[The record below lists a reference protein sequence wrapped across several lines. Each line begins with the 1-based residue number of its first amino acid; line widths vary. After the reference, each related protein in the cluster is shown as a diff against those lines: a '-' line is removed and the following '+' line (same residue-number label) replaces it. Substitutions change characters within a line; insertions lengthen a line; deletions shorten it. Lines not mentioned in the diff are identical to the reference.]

1 MFFGNNKLKETI
13 EQQAQQIQR
22 QQAQLDAIS
31 RAMAVI
37 EFDLQGNIITAN
49 DNFLSALGYSLSE
62 VVGKHHRMFVDP
74 SYAQTLEYQQFGQ
87 KLQSGS
93 FFSDRFKRLAK
104 NGKAVWIEASYNPI
118 MDHSGKAI
126 KVVKYAT
133 DITAKVEAENDAK
146 GRLDAISRSM
156 AVIEFDLQGNI
167 IIANDNFL
175 QTMGYT
181 LSEIKGK
188 HHRMF
193 VDASY
198 AGSHDYAQFWQKL
211 ARGEL
216 LANTFKRMGKNGKV
230 VWIEASYNPIFDVSG
245 KPYKVVKYATDVGAN
260 VNTRLLKSVVED
272 ATKLLESIA
281 KGDLTAKMQGNYSA
295 HQNTM
300 FYDMISQLQDATNHM
315 SSALQRSIQDA
326 AHVAHTVKQVS
337 SHVSNSAMRLT
348 ERMQE
353 QAASLEET
361 NATMSEMTATVQ
373 ANTNNSRKVA
383 DLAHEMQ
390 NQAGSGVAVMQ
401 QTITAMQSIRESSA
415 KIADIVTLI
424 DAIAFQTN
432 LLALNAAVEA
442 ARAGEQGRGFAVVA
456 GEVRALAGKSAE
468 AAKDIRTLISD
479 SVSRIEKGT
488 QLADK
493 SGEMLDAINQSV
505 GQVAVMIE
513 EIASASNEQASSIN
527 HIHKAMSEI
536 DNVTQENTM
545 LVQDTS
551 ASAETLSNEA
561 ETLRNNM
568 AFFSTGHNQQ
578 PRPVAASPKVMKRPS
593 SATALPAPKS
603 DEWRSF

>member
-1 MFFGNNKLKETI
+1 MFFGNNKLKEAI
-13 EQQAQQIQR
+13 EQQAQEIR
-22 QQAQLDAIS
+22 AQQAQLNAIS
-31 RAMAVI
+31 RAMAII

-62 VVGKHHRMFVDP
+62 IQGKHHRMFVDP
-74 SYAQTLEYQQFGQ
+74 SYAQTPEYQQFWQ
-87 KLQSGS
+87 KLQSGN
-93 FFSDRFKRLAK
+93 FFSDRFKRIAK
-104 NGKAVWIEASYNPI
+104 NGKAVWIEASYNPVV
-118 MDHSGKAI
+118 DSAGKTT

-167 IIANDNFL
+167 ITANDNFL
-175 QTMGYT
+175 QTMGYS

-193 VDASY
+193 VDANY
-198 AGSHDYAQFWQKL
+198 ASSSDYTVFWQTL

-230 VWIEASYNPIFDVSG
+230 VWIEASYNPILDAAG

-260 VNTRLLKSVVED
+260 TNTKLLKSVVED
-272 ATKLLESIA
+272 ATNLLESIA

-300 FYDMISQLQDATNHM
+300 FYDMISQLQAATNHM

-326 AHVAHTVKQVS
+326 AQVANTVTQVS
-337 SHVSNSAMRLT
+337 SHVSNSALRLT

-401 QTITAMQSIRESSA
+401 QTISAMQSIRESSA

-479 SVSRIEKGT
+479 SVSRIENGT

-568 AFFSTGHNQQ
+568 AFFNTGHNQQ
-578 PRPVAASPKVMKRPS
+578 PRSIAVTPKAMKRPS
-593 SATALPAPKS
+593 TAAALPAPKS